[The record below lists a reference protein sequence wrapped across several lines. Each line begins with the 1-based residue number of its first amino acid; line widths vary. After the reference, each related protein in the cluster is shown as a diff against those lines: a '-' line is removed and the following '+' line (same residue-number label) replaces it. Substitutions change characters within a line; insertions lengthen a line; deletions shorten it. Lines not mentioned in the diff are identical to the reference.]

1 MTLTEW
7 KKAVRVLHEGKGF
20 TTKDGVEILQ
30 HMGRYGTE
38 YSVRAPGYGCIIAT
52 WDLMQIKDILV
63 HQ

>member
-7 KKAVRVLHEGKGF
+7 KKAVRVLHEGKDF
-20 TTKDGVEILQ
+20 TAKNGVEILQ

-38 YSVRAPGYGCIIAT
+38 YSVRALGSGTIIAT

-63 HQ
+63 Y